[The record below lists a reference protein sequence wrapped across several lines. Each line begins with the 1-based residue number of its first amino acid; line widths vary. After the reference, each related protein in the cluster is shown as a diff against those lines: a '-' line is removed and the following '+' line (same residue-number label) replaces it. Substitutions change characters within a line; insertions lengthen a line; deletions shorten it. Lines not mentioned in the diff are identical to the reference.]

1 MPQALPRFARL
12 QRRALPMLAAV
23 MLALPATA
31 ALDAQTAAAPAATP
45 IIAPPPVAAPPV
57 ATPQGTASASAEGP
71 PLLFAP
77 IQLDAARRM
86 LVQVR
91 IGGQGPYG
99 FIVDTGA
106 ERTVVSRELAAHLR
120 LASAGRARVIGIA
133 EAVMADLFHVD
144 ALSLNNVDLSQGIV
158 PAFAQNDIGAPG
170 LIGIDSL
177 ENHKLMIDF
186 IAGSMDVRPSTRSR
200 SRYREEDFD
209 SDAITVVAR
218 RSAGRMI
225 LSNAEL
231 DGHRIDIIVD
241 TGAQSS
247 VGNLAL
253 RRLVMR
259 QRGQSGRLGAAQL
272 TSVTGATLAVQTG
285 QIERISVGGVD
296 FTNLPVAYA
305 DSPAFAVLGLQRRPA
320 LLLGMDALRLF
331 DRVLVDFPNRRVTFD
346 LPGAGRVRGDRYA
359 LTTRPSGG

>member
-1 MPQALPRFARL
+1 MLQKHRSLLRVMRLMLPV
-12 QRRALPMLAAV
+12 AA
-23 MLALPATA
+23 LALPSTA
-31 ALDAQTAAAPAATP
+31 PLGAQTAA
-45 IIAPPPVAAPPV
+45 PPPATTDSATSAASPP
-57 ATPQGTASASAEGP
+57 TDGP
-71 PLLFAP
+71 PLLLAP
-77 IQLDAARRM
+77 LHLDGARRM
-86 LVQVR
+86 LVEVR

-106 ERTVVSRELAAHLR
+106 ERTVVSRELAAHLQ
-120 LASAGRARVIGIA
+120 LAGAGRARVVGIA
-133 EAVMADLFHVD
+133 EAVTTDLYHVG
-144 ALSLNNVDLSQGIV
+144 ALTLNNVDLVQGTV

-186 IAGSMDVRPSTRSR
+186 ISNSMDVRPSERTR
-200 SRYREEDFD
+200 SRYREQDFD
-209 SDAITVVAR
+209 ADAITVVAR

-231 DGHRIDIIVD
+231 DGHRIDIVVD

-259 QRGQSGRLGAAQL
+259 QRGHIGRLGDAQL
-272 TSVTGATLAVQTG
+272 TSVTGATLDVQTG
-285 QIERISVGGVD
+285 QIERITVGGFD

-320 LLLGMDALRLF
+320 LLLGMDALHLF
-331 DRVLVDFPNRRVTFD
+331 DRVMVDFSNRRVTFD
-346 LPGAGRVRGDRYA
+346 LPGASSVRANRYA
-359 LTTRPSGG
+359 QLRHPGGG